1 MQKKI
6 IKLTFLLIFISF
18 CSNEKANAD
27 QKFWCIATS
36 ELLNNFPDFNDPV
49 LSKEYGDDLVKN
61 LKIYENTYLS
71 SIKETKVNIGKDV
84 NVEYGQLTSSI
95 KKEDSGVLYFCKIWA
110 EKNQNNFEQINNSR
124 VGKDNSK

>member
-1 MQKKI
+1 M
-6 IKLTFLLIFISF
+6 
-18 CSNEKANAD
+18 
-27 QKFWCIATS
+27 
-36 ELLNNFPDFNDPV
+36 NNFPDFNDPV